1 MMKKITVPDDIISTA
16 QNALVCDELTFV
28 SYRTSLKCETVSAV
42 LKSDILVYIIGGEK
56 EILRE
61 GKSFIVGK
69 NEIALIGKG
78 QCVMK
83 QYSKEETYSA
93 LIYILS
99 GDFLSEFSMR
109 YGDRIDIRESSDE
122 KVFCEKA
129 GKRIKSCI
137 DSLFPYFYE
146 KGKFEKDIAKIKF
159 YELMLNFLDAAPS
172 ACSLVFERETISAS
186 RIKNIMEKSFLEDI
200 SLETIAKR
208 CGISLSKFKSDF
220 EKNFKTTPHK
230 WIINKRLDL
239 AEKMLMATD
248 KKIIEICQDSFFPSQ
263 SNFSVLFKKRFG
275 ETPLEY
281 RRKSIKTFSDNKIAE

>member
-1 MMKKITVPDDIISTA
+1 MKKITVPDDIISVGH
-16 QNALVCDELTFV
+16 NALVCDELTFV
-28 SYRTSLKCETVSAV
+28 SYTTSLKCETLSAI
-42 LKSDILVYIIGGEK
+42 LKTDILVYVIGGEK
-56 EILRE
+56 EIQRE
-61 GKSFIVGK
+61 GKSFTVAK

-78 QCVMK
+78 QCVMR
-83 QYSKEETYSA
+83 QFSKEETYSA
-93 LIYILS
+93 LVFILS
-99 GDFLSEFSMR
+99 NDFLSEFSMR
-109 YGDRIDIRESSDE
+109 YGDRLDSVSASAKKMIYR
-122 KVFCEKA
+122 VKA
-129 GKRIKSCI
+129 DQRIKSCV

-146 KGKFEKDIAKIKF
+146 KGKFEKDIVKIKF
-159 YELMLNFLDAAPS
+159 YELMLNFLEADPA
-172 ACSLVFERETISAS
+172 ACSLLFEKETMNAS
-186 RIKNIMEKSFLEDI
+186 RIKSVMEKSFLEDV

-239 AEKMLMATD
+239 AEKMLKATD

-281 RRKSIKTFSDNKIAE
+281 RRKSIKTFSDKKIAE